1 MSPDQLLLR
10 YSEES
15 DRRWINYLTERI
27 GQLYGNRKEWVSG
40 FLSPYRRQIT
50 EEVFGKYPGVR
61 YSAYGGYPGA
71 RRVRIKAWVAGEKDA
86 GKPPVDL
93 IFLHGVSFLDAE
105 FEYELLQSLYAA
117 GAEEDM
123 IGDLLHDR
131 EKQGIKVFVTDE
143 ISSTLKDQLNRIDSV
158 KARVEKKSFGKLSA
172 NSDGRFKMIKGTVA
186 SARLDAVI
194 SLALRI
200 SRSRAVSIIKENLV
214 QVNQKFVTSPS
225 CRLKEKDVITLSGET
240 FIIES
245 LPGKSRKGRSYIIIK
260 KFYK

>member
-1 MSPDQLLLR
+1 MPLDKLLLR

-15 DRRWINYLTERI
+15 DRRWINYLMEEIR
-27 GQLYGNRKEWVSG
+27 QLYEDRKEWVSG

-50 EEVFGKYPGVR
+50 EEVFGKYPGIR
-61 YSAYGGYPGA
+61 YSAYGGYPEA
-71 RRVRIKAWVAGEKDA
+71 RRVRIKAWVAGKNDA
-86 GKPPVDL
+86 GPPPVDL
-93 IFLHGVSFLDAE
+93 IILNEDSSLDAE
-105 FEYELLQSLYAA
+105 FEYGLLQSLYAA

-123 IGDLLHDR
+123 IGDLLQDR

-200 SRSRAVSIIKENLV
+200 SRSRAVNIIKENLV
-214 QVNQKFVTSPS
+214 QVNGKAVTSPS
-225 CRLKEKDVITLSGET
+225 
-240 FIIES
+240 
-245 LPGKSRKGRSYIIIK
+245 
-260 KFYK
+260 